1 MVNNFQLGNSGPLNP
16 AKARVRNQLV
26 PYDANFAKAQRNAR
40 ALNMAKT
47 AYKYGQWVPYIGDV
61 ADIVYGGYKLS
72 KGDKSGWGNIALGG
86 AGLLLPGAGK
96 AMKAV
101 GKAGIKAGEKIAAK
115 AMTKAEAEALKRAG
129 YTAAEVDLA
138 RKMSG
143 GMGNFRSGLISAPS
157 RVIHRTGTA
166 LDFAGGIINK
176 PQVRLPM
183 DISLEV
189 LSRLNNGGD
198 NTSSSNQQQSPQ
210 DVTQMGGSG
219 NQFTT
224 PQGNVTRTGGG
235 VPIGRYYNSGVSGTV
250 NPQAVNQ
257 AVNNT
262 TSTVQQPD
270 SVENNVQYSGIDP
283 GEIYRRYLDKQEA
296 LEPYRKSLNNYVRDY
311 HRLSD
316 LSYNQDKYLALLA
329 AQTGATG
336 LNNMIGKYT
345 ALGDDAK
352 AIDLQKL
359 YGNEIKNVGEGLDKL
374 QGNIAMAQQMGLP
387 LEAVLADDDY
397 VKLALQ
403 KEINEEKINNALQR
417 LQMNWDYRNAL
428 ENQKH
433 QWRLQTPRFSGGR
446 GRGRTS
452 KGNTIG
458 AYKLIKDMAENG
470 TPINQAVS
478 FVNANFGTN
487 FTAPP
492 ISSTN
497 LYSGRTLHR

>member
-16 AKARVRNQLV
+16 VKARVRNQLV

-72 KGDKSGWGNIALGG
+72 KGDKSGWGNITLGG

-129 YTAAEVDLA
+129 YTSAEVNLA
-138 RKMSG
+138 RKISG
-143 GMGNFRSGLISAPS
+143 GAANLRSGLIGAPS
-157 RVIHRTGTA
+157 RVIHGTGTA
-166 LDFAGGIINK
+166 LDFAGGMINK

-198 NTSSSNQQQSPQ
+198 NISSNNNQQPQ
-210 DVTQMGGSG
+210 DTTQMGNSN
-219 NQFTT
+219 NQPTT
-224 PQGNVTRTGGG
+224 SQGNIVRTGGV
-235 VPIGRYYNSGVSGTV
+235 VPGGYYRGGYSGVV

-257 AVNNT
+257 AINNT
-262 TSTVQQPD
+262 TTAQQPID
-270 SVENNVQYSGIDP
+270 VENNSQSSTIDP

-296 LEPYRKSLNNYVRDY
+296 LEPYRRGLQNYVRDY

-329 AQTGATG
+329 AQTGASG

-345 ALGDDAK
+345 ALGDEAK
-352 AIDLQKL
+352 ALDLQKL
-359 YGNEIKNVGEGLDKL
+359 YGSEIKNVGEGLDKL
-374 QGNIAMAQQMGLP
+374 QGNITMAQQMGLP
-387 LEAVLADDDY
+387 IESVLADDDY

-403 KEINEEKINNALQR
+403 KEMASDKLENALLR

-433 QWRLQTPRFSGGR
+433 QWRLQTPKFSSGSGKGKATQKTTMGAWNVYNDLVDER
-446 GRGRTS
+446 GIDPITAANYVNSTFGS
-452 KGNTIG
+452 S
-458 AYKLIKDMAENG
+458 IK
-470 TPINQAVS
+470 PLQ
-478 FVNANFGTN
+478 VN
-487 FTAPP
+487 
-492 ISSTN
+492 STN

>member
-47 AYKYGQWVPYIGDV
+47 AYKYGQWIPYIGDV
-61 ADIVYGGYKLS
+61 ADIAYGGYKLS

-115 AMTKAEAEALKRAG
+115 AMTKAEAEALKKAG

-138 RKMSG
+138 RRMSG
-143 GMGNFRSGLISAPS
+143 GAANLRSGLIGVPS
-157 RVIHRTGTA
+157 RAIHGTGTA
-166 LDFAGGIINK
+166 LDFAGSMINK
-176 PQVRLPM
+176 PKVRLPM
-183 DISLEV
+183 DISLEF

-198 NTSSSNQQQSPQ
+198 NTSSNNQQQPQ
-210 DVTQMGGSG
+210 DTTQMGNSNG
-219 NQFTT
+219 QFST
-224 PQGNVTRTGGG
+224 PQGNVIRTGGV
-235 VPIGRYYNSGVSGTV
+235 VPGGYYRGGYSGVV
-250 NPQAVNQ
+250 NPQAINK

-262 TSTVQQPD
+262 TDTVQQPD
-270 SVENNVQYSGIDP
+270 SIENNVQYSGIDP

-296 LEPYRKSLNNYVRDY
+296 LEPYRRSLNNYVRDY

-433 QWRLQTPRFSGGR
+433 QWRLQTPRFSGSRSR
-446 GRGRTS
+446 GRATQKTTMGAWNVYNDLV
-452 KGNTIG
+452 GNNGIDPVTAANYVNSTFG
-458 AYKLIKDMAENG
+458 SSIK
-470 TPINQAVS
+470 PLQIN
-478 FVNANFGTN
+478 
-487 FTAPP
+487 
-492 ISSTN
+492 STN